1 MKYLLIFFCILIV
14 GLFTL
19 QDLHVFSKTR
29 YGEQYEYFQTET
41 SQSLPRVLTGY
52 LAESKVRYTLYK
64 IPNYVKD
71 LFKYNKDFS
80 VIYNA
85 KNKYT
90 VIVFTPRNYTKENKN
105 AFGPFY
111 QKVTK
116 LILMYPDSFNII
128 ERNEFAKP
136 KYLLRYDRTAY
147 KDLKEYCGS
156 FCIINPKDDT
166 MFVFKHVSNSELG
179 ALEVLF
185 QQYHFMLK

>member
-116 LILMYPDSFNII
+116 LISMYPDSFNII

-185 QQYHFMLK
+185 QQYHYMLK

>member
-52 LAESKVRYTLYK
+52 LAESKVKYTLYK

-116 LILMYPDSFNII
+116 LISMYPDSFNII

>member
-52 LAESKVRYTLYK
+52 LAESKVKYTLYK

-90 VIVFTPRNYTKENKN
+90 VIVFTPRNYMKENKN

-185 QQYHFMLK
+185 QQYHYMLK

>member
-116 LILMYPDSFNII
+116 LISMYPDSFNII

>member
-1 MKYLLIFFCILIV
+1 MSMKNVIPFTKEIIFKSNIAEISSISLEHEYTIEDDKICGNFIV
-14 GLFTL
+14 SG
-19 QDLHVFSKTR
+19 D
-29 YGEQYEYFQTET
+29 
-41 SQSLPRVLTGY
+41 
-52 LAESKVRYTLYK
+52 YK
-64 IPNYVKD
+64 SHELSINKD

-90 VIVFTPRNYTKENKN
+90 VIVFTPRNYMKENKN

-111 QKVTK
+111 QKGTK
-116 LILMYPDSFNII
+116 LISMYPDSFNII

>member
-52 LAESKVRYTLYK
+52 LAESKVKYTLYK

-90 VIVFTPRNYTKENKN
+90 VIVFTPRNYMKENKN

-116 LILMYPDSFNII
+116 LISMYPDSFNII

-136 KYLLRYDRTAY
+136 KYLLRYA
-147 KDLKEYCGS
+147 
-156 FCIINPKDDT
+156 
-166 MFVFKHVSNSELG
+166 
-179 ALEVLF
+179 
-185 QQYHFMLK
+185 